1 MKQPNTAMGAGASE
15 IPLISIVDND
25 ESVRKAIRCLIRS
38 MGYKAE
44 VFASAEDFL
53 SSGQLNEMAS
63 LILDVRMAGMSG
75 MELVVPTR
83 ISLLEL
89 PGTLTIEI
97 QMH

>member
-1 MKQPNTAMGAGASE
+1 MGAGASE

-25 ESVRKAIRCLIRS
+25 ESVRKAIRGLIRS
-38 MGYKAE
+38 VGYKAK

-97 QMH
+97 QKR